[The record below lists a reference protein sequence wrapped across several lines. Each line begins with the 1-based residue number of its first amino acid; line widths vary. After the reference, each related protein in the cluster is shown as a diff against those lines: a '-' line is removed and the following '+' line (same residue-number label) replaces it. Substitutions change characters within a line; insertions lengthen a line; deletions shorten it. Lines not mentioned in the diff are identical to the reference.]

1 MSCQSALVKELR
13 ARGFRFTPQREMILE
28 AMHHMPD
35 YMTAEEIH
43 EKVRT
48 ISTRVDIATVYRTLE
63 LLEQM
68 GFVSSIETGARE
80 RRYELVGVEPSHPHL
95 VCQSCGQ
102 VLRASCADFEP
113 LASLLETR
121 YGFHAAVDHLTIPGL
136 CAACRDAAPT
146 TTTQDSQKRQ

>member
-63 LLEQM
+63 LLQEM
-68 GFVSSIETGARE
+68 GFVNSIETGAKE

-95 VCQSCGQ
+95 VCQSCGK
-102 VLRASCADFEP
+102 VLRATCSDFEP
-113 LASLLETR
+113 LASLLEAT
-121 YGFHAAVDHLTIPGL
+121 YGFRVAVDRLSILGR
-136 CAACRDAAPT
+136 CAACRDASPDAR
-146 TTTQDSQKRQ
+146 DSQKGQ

>member
-35 YMTAEEIH
+35 YITAEEIH
-43 EKVRT
+43 ERVRA
-48 ISTRVDIATVYRTLE
+48 ISSRVDIATVYRTLE
-63 LLEQM
+63 LLQQM

-80 RRYELVGVEPSHPHL
+80 RRYELVGVEPPHPHL

-102 VLRASCADFEP
+102 VLRASAADFLP
-113 LASLLETR
+113 LTSLLDTT
-121 YGFHAAVDHLTIPGL
+121 YGFEIAVEHLTVLGR
-136 CAACRDAAPT
+136 CSACRNAAPVNT
-146 TTTQDSQKRQ
+146 